1 MSIDSAL
8 KPHERPEERR
18 ALRALL
24 LQGKSILQLGPR
36 RVGKTWVAKQLAHDL
51 GPDWVVVMCDAQGRT
66 TEAEL
71 LEHVCR
77 EIEATAGLKGFAKGR
92 FGQAFKN
99 LQAGRVEAWQD
110 LFKTDWRAFLE
121 TLVANLGTLE
131 RESVIVIDEL
141 ALLLLAL
148 RQTDPRASLN
158 FLYWLRGMQQKH
170 TRVRWFFTGSV
181 GLHSVARQ
189 DEVEGALVD
198 LAITSLGP
206 FDAAATQSYLE
217 QLCEDG
223 EILRPFRLDNEGFAH
238 FVNELGWLSPY
249 YIEQVAKLVKPGGP
263 MSTPAHRPLA
273 TKSDIDAA
281 FSALLQPEHKT
292 YFSIWREHLSKNFP
306 QLERAQLRAILDR
319 VSEQAE
325 GELLDTLIAEFGGSP
340 HSLTRPVLRERL
352 DALLLDAFLL
362 ETGDEERP
370 RFRFRSGLLRRY
382 WRRYEI
388 A

>member
-1 MSIDSAL
+1 MENSSAL
-8 KPHERPEERR
+8 KAHERPEERH
-18 ALRALL
+18 ALRVLL
-24 LQGKSILQLGPR
+24 VQGRSILQLGPR
-36 RVGKTWVAKQLAHDL
+36 RVGKTWVTKRLAKDL
-51 GPDWVVVMCDAQGRT
+51 GPNWIVVMCDAQGRT

-77 EIEATAGLKGFAKGR
+77 EIEASAGLKGLATGR
-92 FGQAFKN
+92 IGQAVRN

-121 TLVANLGTLE
+121 TLVANLATLE

-141 ALLLLAL
+141 ALLLLTL
-148 RQTDPRASLN
+148 RQTDAKASLN
-158 FLYWLRGMQQKH
+158 FLYWLRAMRQKH
-170 TRVRWFFTGSV
+170 PRVRWFFTGSV

-223 EILRPFRLDNEGFAH
+223 EILRPFRLGDEGFAH
-238 FVNELGWLSPY
+238 FVSELGWLSPY
-249 YIEQVAKLVKPGGP
+249 YIEQVAKLVQPSGP
-263 MSTPAHRPLA
+263 MGPPAPRPLA
-273 TKSDIDAA
+273 TLTDIDAA
-281 FSALLQPEHKT
+281 FKALLQPEHKT
-292 YFSIWREHLSKNFP
+292 YFSTWREHLSKNFP
-306 QLERAQLRAILDR
+306 ALERDQLRAILDR
-319 VSEQAE
+319 VSQQAE
-325 GELLDTLIAEFGGSP
+325 GELLDTLLGEFGGPP
-340 HSLTRPVLRERL
+340 HGLTRPVLRERL

-362 ETGDEERP
+362 EEGDEDRP